1 MEYYPITREQLCKM
15 KEEYEAIQKKQ
26 HIQQYVIDVRNSVI
40 RAARVGLSSI
50 SLPLTEKVVEYS
62 AEIQSILMRIFLD
75 CTVTV
80 DAERKFTRVF
90 WC

>member
-15 KEEYEAIQKKQ
+15 KEEYESIQKKQ
-26 HIQQYVIDVRNSVI
+26 NIQQYVLDVRNSVI

-50 SLPLTEKVVEYS
+50 SLPLTEKVLNYS
-62 AEIQSILMRIFLD
+62 AELQSILDGIFLD
-75 CTVTV
+75 CTVLV
-80 DAERKFTRVF
+80 DAEKKFTRIL

>member
-1 MEYYPITREQLCKM
+1 MEYYPITREQLCTM
-15 KEEYEAIQKKQ
+15 KEDYETIQKKQ

-62 AEIQSILMRIFLD
+62 ADIQSILMGIFLD
-75 CTVTV
+75 CTVSV
-80 DAERKFTRVF
+80 DSQKKVTRVF